1 MKSETGRFDGK
12 DAKQLGLYIQ
22 KHRKAKGY
30 TQQDLADLMN
40 LTPKSICFIERG
52 INYPTPNNIFKL
64 AEILDMSL
72 DEFVFSY
79 SKFDSTLCID
89 ELNIILSKLN
99 HKEQKMLMGI
109 IQSVCTYMLKNRE

>member
-30 TQQDLADLMN
+30 TQQDLADL
-40 LTPKSICFIERG
+40 TPKSISFIERG

>member
-30 TQQDLADLMN
+30 TQQDLADLMD
-40 LTPKSICFIERG
+40 LTPKSISFIERG

-72 DEFVFSY
+72 DE
-79 SKFDSTLCID
+79 
-89 ELNIILSKLN
+89 LSSATPNLIV
-99 HKEQKMLMGI
+99 LY
-109 IQSVCTYMLKNRE
+109 V